1 VAEERSALLK
11 EALPFL
17 VDQQPTDEGV
27 NAMIEEVVIG
37 LDPHKK
43 SNTIAV
49 VQRDETLLSRRR
61 FEHSD
66 DGLVAMLD
74 AVGEFPKRVWAVEG
88 ANGIGLNIAQ
98 KLVACGER
106 VVDVPAK
113 LATRVRVYSTG
124 HGTKTDDTDA
134 LAIARAA
141 IHSRHLRFVQA
152 PGSNEAL
159 KLLSDRR
166 SELVQART
174 QAVCRLHRLL
184 RELIAGGART
194 SLKAEGAFDLL
205 TALEPTNPADEAR
218 VEIALEHI
226 GDIARLDLKIDEA
239 TRRIGAAI
247 KACGTTLTR
256 VYGIG
261 PISAAVILGEVG
273 DPGRFANRDRF
284 ASYCGTAPIAVSSGD
299 NNRHRLSRSGNRQ
312 LNRAI
317 HMAAVTQIRN
327 DTPGRDY
334 YRRKIGEGKTKL
346 EALRCLKRRV
356 TDAVFRQLQVDRQDD
371 QTQDDA
377 WPRRVSKR
385 QGSPTYYS
393 PATLRRDGK
402 PMQPRPARV

>member
-1 VAEERSALLK
+1 
-11 EALPFL
+11 
-17 VDQQPTDEGV
+17 
-27 NAMIEEVVIG
+27 MIEEVVIG

-49 VQRDETLLSRRR
+49 VQRDETLLTRRR
-61 FEHSD
+61 FEHSE

-74 AVGEFPKRVWAVEG
+74 AVAEHPKRVWAVEG

-106 VVDVPAK
+106 VIDVPAK

-141 IHSRHLRFVQA
+141 IHSRHLRYVQ
-152 PGSNEAL
+152 PGGSNEAM

-184 RELIAGGART
+184 RELIAGGARL
-194 SLKAEGAFDLL
+194 SLKAEHAFDLL
-205 TALEPTNPADEAR
+205 TGLEPTNPADEAR

-239 TRRIGAAI
+239 TRRINTAI
-247 KACGTTLTR
+247 KASGTTLTR
-256 VYGIG
+256 IYGIG
-261 PISAAVILGEVG
+261 PVNAAVILGEVG
-273 DPGRFANRDRF
+273 DAARFANRDRF

-312 LNRAI
+312 LNRAL
-317 HMAAVTQIRN
+317 HMASVTQIRN

-334 YRRKIGEGKTKL
+334 HRRKIGEGKTRL

-371 QTQDDA
+371 QSQDDA
-377 WPRRVSKR
+377 WPRRGSTR
-385 QGSPTYYS
+385 QGEPSYYS
-393 PATLRRDGK
+393 PATLRRNGK

>member
-1 VAEERSALLK
+1 MAEERSALLK

-17 VDQQPTDEGV
+17 VDQQPTDEGGNV
-27 NAMIEEVVIG
+27 MIEEVVIG

-49 VQRDETLLSRRR
+49 VQRDETLLTRRR
-61 FEHSD
+61 FEHSE

-74 AVGEFPKRVWAVEG
+74 AVAEHPKRVWAVEG

-106 VVDVPAK
+106 VIDVPAK

-141 IHSRHLRFVQA
+141 IHSRHLRYVQ
-152 PGSNEAL
+152 PGGSNEAM

-184 RELIAGGART
+184 RELIAGGARL
-194 SLKAEGAFDLL
+194 SLKAEHAFDLL
-205 TALEPTNPADEAR
+205 TGLEPTNPADEAR

-239 TRRIGAAI
+239 TRRINTAI
-247 KACGTTLTR
+247 KASGTTLTR
-256 VYGIG
+256 IYGIG
-261 PISAAVILGEVG
+261 PVNAAVILGEVG
-273 DPGRFANRDRF
+273 DAARFANRDRF

-312 LNRAI
+312 LNRAL
-317 HMAAVTQIRN
+317 HMASVTQIRN

-334 YRRKIGEGKTKL
+334 HRRKIGEGKTRL

-371 QTQDDA
+371 QSQDDA
-377 WPRRVSKR
+377 WPRRGSTR
-385 QGSPTYYS
+385 QGEPSYYS
-393 PATLRRDGK
+393 PATLRRNGK